1 MRAWEKG
8 EVGARNP
15 RRSGMLIQCQV
26 GSHLLPGVW
35 DPGEWDVCAGAFII
49 PGLPPGKGE
58 RAG

>member
-1 MRAWEKG
+1 
-8 EVGARNP
+8 
-15 RRSGMLIQCQV
+15 MLIQCQV

-35 DPGEWDVCAGAFII
+35 DPGEWDVCAGDFII